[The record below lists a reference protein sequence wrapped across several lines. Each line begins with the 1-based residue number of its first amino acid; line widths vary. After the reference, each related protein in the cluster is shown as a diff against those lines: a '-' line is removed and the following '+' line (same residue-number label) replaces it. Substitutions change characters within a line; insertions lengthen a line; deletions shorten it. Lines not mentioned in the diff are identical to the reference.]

1 VSILLK
7 EPSAAPNRVI
17 KLPQGGSSMAR
28 KTIQEMEKE
37 LGFDK
42 VNPIA
47 LSPSDGKE
55 LKEKGD
61 PFKDWYEE
69 ELRSLYEDR

>member
-1 VSILLK
+1 MSVLLK
-7 EPSAAPNRVI
+7 EPSVDPKRVM
-17 KLPQGGSSMAR
+17 KLAQGGSSMTR
-28 KTIQEMEKE
+28 KTIPEIEKE

-42 VNPIA
+42 VNPIT
-47 LSPSDGKE
+47 LSPSDAKE
-55 LKEKGD
+55 LEKKGD